1 MNRAFRNVFGALS
14 SKAAAVLLTLTA
26 ALPIGAQS
34 LSVHWEDLTAN
45 DFVQALKQ
53 SNGTCMISIGII
65 EKHGPTGPMGTDL
78 MNGRYVAELAAKKE
92 FVIIFPPY
100 YFGQISEARHQP
112 GTLAYPAKLQME
124 LLQFTVEEMSR
135 NGCKKIILQSAHGGN
150 TNWLHYFVQTQLD
163 TQHDYVTY
171 GYFGGGGAANNPD
184 YPAAAKASK
193 PGVDGHAGEGEIS
206 NVMAHTPQDVHLDR
220 AGTESGA
227 DQKRLNLPPSLYT
240 GMFWYASYPNHYEG
254 DAAGATAARGKA
266 STDYAAG
273 RLAEAIK
280 AVKADTAAMTLQ
292 NEYFEKT
299 HHPVDTKQ

>member
-1 MNRAFRNVFGALS
+1 MNHAFRNAFKSPWL
-14 SKAAAVLLTLTA
+14 KAAALFFTWTA
-26 ALPIGAQS
+26 TLPIGAQS
-34 LSVHWEDLTAN
+34 LSVHWEDLTAD
-45 DFVQALKQ
+45 DFVHALKL
-53 SNGTCMISIGII
+53 SHETCMIPIGII

-78 MNGRYVAELAAKKE
+78 MNGRYVAELAAKAE
-92 FVIIFPPY
+92 YVIIFPPY

-135 NGCKKIILQSAHGGN
+135 NGCKKIILQNAHGGN

-171 GYFGGGGAANNPD
+171 GYFGGGGASDPG
-184 YPAAAKASK
+184 YPAAAKASR

-220 AGTESGA
+220 SGTESGA

-240 GMFWYASYPNHYEG
+240 GMFWYGSFPNHYQG

-266 STDYAAG
+266 STDYAAAK
-273 RLAEAIK
+273 LAEAIK
-280 AVKADTAAMTLQ
+280 AVKADTAAMALQ

-299 HHPVDTKQ
+299 HHPLDTKQ